1 MYESIKNLS
10 ENLKKCIIKNN
21 TPGAQI
27 SIYHKGKLYNETA
40 GVLNQNTKINVTEDS
55 VFMIGSITKVFT
67 GVLLMQLVD
76 KELINLDDPVN
87 EYLPEVKID
96 KRPLPDSITVRMLL
110 NHTSGI
116 DGDFFI
122 RTGWNE
128 DAIEKYMSELTRV
141 GYLHPSGVMRS
152 YCNAAYSM
160 AGRIIEKINGK
171 HFNDVLQEKLLEP
184 IDIIDA
190 VLAPEEFLKY
200 SSAIG
205 HDSVPGS
212 DKLALSREL
221 VGPRGTMPAGTL
233 LSMSAKDLIKFGKL
247 HISNGISENGKKVL
261 SKEGI
266 KALQRPVEN
275 IVPEHPACE
284 VWAVEEGSDMKLYN
298 HYGGTAGQNSWLGV
312 IPEKELAIAVLTN
325 SQAGA
330 FHINMEII
338 PDILKELVGFEQTL
352 HRESEVEEEVNIDP
366 KLYTG
371 NYNRFAMN
379 IRIIEKDGHLEISV
393 DDSEKEL
400 NLGIKEFYKLKPLSK
415 TRFLIEEQEL
425 LPTPL
430 SIEFFFWEEEVA
442 QTLLYFGRAHKK
454 ETKTS

>member
-27 SIYHKGKLYNETA
+27 CIYHKGKLYNETA

-184 IDIIDA
+184 IGIIDA

-205 HDSVPGS
+205 HDPVPGS
-212 DKLALSREL
+212 DKLTLSREL
-221 VGPRGTMPAGTL
+221 VGPRGTLPAGTL
-233 LSMSAKDLIKFGKL
+233 LSISAKDLIKFGKL
-247 HISNGISENGKKVL
+247 HLTNGLTDDGKQILSEK
-261 SKEGI
+261 GI
-266 KALQRPVEN
+266 KELQKPLEN
-275 IVPEHPACE
+275 IVPEHPVCE
-284 VWAVEEGSDMKLYN
+284 VWALEEGNGTNLYN
-298 HYGGTAGQNSWLGV
+298 HYGGTAGQNSWLGL
-312 IPEKELAIAVLTN
+312 IPEKEIIISILTN

-338 PDILKELVGFEQTL
+338 PDILKELAGFELAPHT
-352 HRESEVEEEVNIDP
+352 ENEIVEKVNIDP

-371 NYNRFAMN
+371 NYNRFAMD
-379 IRIIEKDGHLEISV
+379 IRIIEQDGKLEISV

-425 LPTPL
+425 LPAPL
-430 SIEFFFWEEEVA
+430 TIEFFFWKEETA